1 LTKVWQS
8 FEGQVV
14 NCLEAEVKRFVGLAV
29 SAIAIV
35 GLSSCGGDDNP
46 SGSEVIAQAMTKI
59 GGEQGFEVDEDCLN
73 EILSDLIDDDVKI
86 LTENLDAVLNGTVE
100 LLEIGVSGEGIALID
115 RTRECVKDFDERP
128 TSEGSADTT
137 TP

>member
-1 LTKVWQS
+1 MI
-8 FEGQVV
+8 
-14 NCLEAEVKRFVGLAV
+14 CREAEVKKFVGVAV

-59 GGEQGFEVDEDCLN
+59 GGEQGFEVDEDCLD
-73 EILSDLIDDDVKI
+73 EILSGLISDDVKI

>member
-1 LTKVWQS
+1 MTRVWQS
-8 FEGQVV
+8 FERQVMI
-14 NCLEAEVKRFVGLAV
+14 CREAEVKKFVGVAL

-35 GLSSCGGDDNP
+35 GLSSCGDDNP
-46 SGSEVIAQAMTKI
+46 SGSEVIAQAMMEI

-73 EILSDLIDDDVKI
+73 EILSGLISDDVKI